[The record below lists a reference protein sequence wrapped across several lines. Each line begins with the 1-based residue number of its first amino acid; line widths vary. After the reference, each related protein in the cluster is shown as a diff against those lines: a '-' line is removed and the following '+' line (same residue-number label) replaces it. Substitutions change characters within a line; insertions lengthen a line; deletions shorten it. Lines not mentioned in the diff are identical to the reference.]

1 MKLRIRGNSIRLRLT
16 RGEVERV
23 AAGETIEETVDL
35 APAKLVY
42 SMLLGDT
49 AKIETSFAGGRL
61 SVLVPAAD
69 AKEWAAS
76 DTVGIESADGPVS
89 ILIEKDFACVKPR
102 AGEDESDMFEHPNPA
117 AC

>member
-16 RGEVERV
+16 RGETERV
-23 AAGETIEETVDL
+23 AAGETVEETVDL
-35 APAKLVY
+35 APAKFIY
-42 SMLLGDT
+42 SMLVGDT

-61 SVLVPAAD
+61 SVLVPATD
-69 AKEWAAS
+69 ARAWANS
-76 DTVGIESADGPVS
+76 DAVGMESADGPVK

-102 AGEDESDMFEHPNPA
+102 SGEDESDMFDHPNPA